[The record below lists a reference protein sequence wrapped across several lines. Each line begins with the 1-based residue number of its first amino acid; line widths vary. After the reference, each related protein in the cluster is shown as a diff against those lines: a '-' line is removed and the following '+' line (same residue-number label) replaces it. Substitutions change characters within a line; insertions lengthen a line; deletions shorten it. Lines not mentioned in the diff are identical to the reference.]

1 MPVNEAQGM
10 ISDREIYPGQWRL
23 SRIEVYNWG
32 TFNGHHAIPI
42 SRMGTLLTGES
53 GSGKSTLLDAVTT
66 VLTPPRKRHL
76 NAAARSGSERGE
88 DRTIASYVRGAWGNR
103 TSDSGEI
110 TSAFLRPRG
119 AVWSGI
125 LLRFENGNASRRP
138 VSLAALF
145 HMKANA
151 TNPNDV
157 SSLFGVLRDEV
168 DLASLSPYTANGID
182 LAKFNRDFKDS
193 GKGFRTHGPFA
204 SYFTKLLAMRDLKSL
219 ELLHRTQA
227 AKNFGSLDDLLRR
240 FMLEEPKSFTQAE
253 KAVDQFNALDEAY
266 RKVVDQRKQMD
277 CLSPLEALEDR
288 HARATDTL
296 IRSER
301 LSRVLNGFTD
311 SLALDRL
318 NCEREERLRK
328 LDALKGEGLRLNSE
342 RDLAEVALDQAQQ
355 ALSDGG
361 GSVLDSA
368 FLSMASAEEHMQSI
382 LTDRSRLETDL
393 MRCGLGAVPSDA
405 AQWGRL
411 VRRVQAEAAA
421 SRNDAEEQR
430 EQAYEAARLLK
441 EQQDRLNG
449 IEAEH
454 RHLLQT
460 RTNIPRALDDV
471 RQKLATR
478 LGIGRDDL
486 MFVGEL
492 IDVKDDQQEWRGA
505 AERLLA
511 SQGRVLLVADRYAKL
526 VASAI
531 DNEHLGL
538 RFEFESVPEEV
549 EVPAAP
555 GTKDSLIHKLIV
567 GKSPKHPEYVHWVN
581 KLLRTSFDYACVRDA
596 SDLHKHRLAVT
607 LRGQIKRNRRYI
619 KDDRGKLNDRGRW
632 ILGFSNDEKIA
643 ELEEQAG
650 KLREQLSELRRAA
663 DEQADALHRA
673 HDLERLEAILDK
685 AKWNAYDI
693 DFARDAFE
701 RAKAHYETLKKANG
715 KLAPLEKARDEARR
729 RFEEARDA
737 QSEIAAMAKETQRAI
752 TEIDSRI
759 ETARRRLQGADLP
772 DERDAEE
779 LRGRFADQGFD
790 AESDAADLYRIS
802 NDVGT
807 ELAEEQRRLSTER
820 DSAQGSIERVI
831 ADYRRDW
838 SVECA
843 QLAAGFEERESYL
856 AILRRVRS
864 SGLPAHEKD
873 FLKVLHD
880 FSQDQITAL
889 SVTIRDAVHEVK
901 ERIAQVNSSLAL
913 SEYAPGIHLE
923 IVVRESRG
931 AQAEAFLK
939 DLRSITEGSWN
950 DEELAQAEERYRRSA
965 AVINRIRAGLSRD
978 NAADRSWIEQCLD
991 TRTHVSFIAREI
1003 DTAGDIR
1010 TVHASDRGLSGG
1022 QKQKLVIFC
1031 LAAAL
1036 RYQLAEDGAD
1046 IPSFG
1051 TVTMDEAFDKAD
1063 TGFAETAMST
1073 FEDFGFQLVLATPG
1087 KMVQVAESH
1096 VGSIVCFHCYD
1107 GKQTSTTSI
1116 VAEKDDC
1123 PDDQNQEQDL

>member
-1 MPVNEAQGM
+1 MQGNEAQRTTGTG
-10 ISDREIYPGQWRL
+10 EIYPGQWRL

-32 TFNGHHAIPI
+32 TFNGHHIIPI
-42 SRMGTLLTGES
+42 SRTGSLLTGKS
-53 GSGKSTLLDAVTT
+53 GSGKSTLLDAVAT
-66 VLTPPRKRHL
+66 VFTPPRKRHF

-103 TSDSGEI
+103 TSDSGEV

-125 LLRFENGNASRRP
+125 LLRFENGDASRRP
-138 VSLAALF
+138 ISLAALF
-145 HMKANA
+145 HMKAIA
-151 TNPNDV
+151 TSSNDV
-157 SSLFGVLRDEV
+157 SSLFGVLRDDV
-168 DLASLSPYTANGID
+168 DLAVLSPYAANGID
-182 LAKFNRDFKDS
+182 LAKFNRDFKDG
-193 GKGFRTHGPFA
+193 GKGFRAHGPFS

-253 KAVDQFNALDEAY
+253 KAVDQFSALDEAY
-266 RKVVDQRKQMD
+266 RSVVDQRKQME
-277 CLSPLEALEDR
+277 CLSPLEDLDNR
-288 HARATDTL
+288 YARATDNL

-318 NCEREERLRK
+318 NCDKEARLRK
-328 LDALKGEGLRLNSE
+328 LDALKGEGVRLSRE
-342 RDLAEVALDQAQQ
+342 RDLAGVALDQAQQ

-368 FLSMASAEEHMQSI
+368 FLSMANAEEHLQNV
-382 LTDRSRLETDL
+382 LADRSRLEADL
-393 MRCGLGAVPSDA
+393 MRCGLGAAPTDA
-405 AQWGRL
+405 DQWGRL
-411 VRRVQAEAAA
+411 VRRVQVEAEA
-421 SRNDAEEQR
+421 SRNGDEEQR
-430 EQAYEAARLLK
+430 EQAYEAARQFK
-441 EQQDRLNG
+441 EQQNRLKE

-454 RHLLQT
+454 RHLMQT

-471 RQKLATR
+471 RQRLARKLGADR
-478 LGIGRDDL
+478 NDL
-486 MFVGEL
+486 LFVGEL
-492 IDVKDDQQEWRGA
+492 IDIKDDQREWRGA

-531 DNEHLGL
+531 DDEHLGL
-538 RFEFESVPEEV
+538 RFEFEAVPEQV

-555 GTKDSLIHKLIV
+555 RAKGSLVQKLIV
-567 GKSPKHPEYVHWVN
+567 GKSPKHPEYAHWVN
-581 KLLRTSFDYACVRDA
+581 RLLRTSFDYTCVRDA
-596 SDLHKHRLAVT
+596 NDLHGHRLAVT

-619 KDDRGKLNDRGRW
+619 KDDRSKLNDRGRW
-632 ILGFSNDEKIA
+632 ILGFSNDGKIA
-643 ELEEQAG
+643 ELEEQADEMR
-650 KLREQLSELRRAA
+650 KRLSELRHAA
-663 DEQADALHRA
+663 DDEADALHRT
-673 HDLERLEAILDK
+673 HDLRRLEAILVQ
-685 AKWNAYDI
+685 ANWSAYDI
-693 DFARDAFE
+693 DSANDALA
-701 RAKAHYETLKKANG
+701 RAKSHYEVLKKANG

-737 QSEIAAMAKETQRAI
+737 QSEVAALEKEAQRAI
-752 TEIDSRI
+752 AEIDSRI
-759 ETARRRLQGADLP
+759 ETATRRLQGADLP
-772 DERDAEE
+772 DEKDTEE
-779 LRGRFADQGFD
+779 LRKRFTGQGFD
-790 AESDAADLYRIS
+790 AKSDVADLYRIS

-807 ELAEEQRRLSTER
+807 ELAEKQRRLSTER
-820 DSAQGSIERVI
+820 GSAQGSIERVI
-831 ADYRRDW
+831 ADYRRGW
-838 SVECA
+838 SAECA
-843 QLAAGFEERESYL
+843 QLTASFEERESYL

-864 SGLPAHEKD
+864 SGLPEHEKD

-931 AQAEAFLK
+931 AQAETFLK

-950 DEELAQAEERYRRSA
+950 DEELARAEERYRKSA

-978 NAADRSWIEQCLD
+978 SAADRSWLEQCLD
-991 TRTHVSFIAREI
+991 TRTHVSFMAREI
-1003 DTAGDIR
+1003 DATGEVR

-1073 FEDFGFQLVLATPG
+1073 FEDFGFQLVLATPD
-1087 KMVQVAESH
+1087 KMVQVAENH
-1096 VGSIVCFHCYD
+1096 VGSIICFHCHE
-1107 GKQTSTTSI
+1107 GKQSSTTSI
-1116 VAEKDDC
+1116 DTEKDDD
-1123 PDDQNQEQDL
+1123 PDDQSRGKEL